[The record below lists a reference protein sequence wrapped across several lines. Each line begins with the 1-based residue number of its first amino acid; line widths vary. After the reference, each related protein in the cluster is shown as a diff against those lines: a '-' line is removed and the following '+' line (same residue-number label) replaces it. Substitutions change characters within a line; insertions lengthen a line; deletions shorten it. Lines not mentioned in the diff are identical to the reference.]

1 MGRSTARGNSM
12 AASKASRKPAGKSQ
26 SAAELDLVTSVQ
38 AAVAAGLDL
47 QKIYVMVG
55 RKLRAIF
62 RSQVVGIAR
71 YDPRTDIM
79 GRGYLV
85 EKGKRFHPP
94 DFKIDG
100 KGFMGKLVRTKRT
113 IVVNDHFEAHAK
125 AVGSVIVAGARVKSA
140 VYVP

>member
-1 MGRSTARGNSM
+1 MGRSPARGNSM
-12 AASKASRKPAGKSQ
+12 AARKAAKKPVAKEKSAARKAASGPAQ
-26 SAAELDLVTSVQ
+26 RAAELDLVTSVQ

-47 QKIYVMVG
+47 QKIYVLVG

-85 EKGKRFHPP
+85 EKGKRF
-94 DFKIDG
+94 
-100 KGFMGKLVRTKRT
+100 
-113 IVVNDHFEAHAK
+113 
-125 AVGSVIVAGARVKSA
+125 
-140 VYVP
+140 